1 MDNKISKYDD
11 SQLYAMLGNE
21 RNEAEA
27 AFAEL
32 YARYSQRIYAY
43 CLRVTGNTDDARDIF
58 QETFLK
64 FFDSAK
70 QHVGIENV
78 PGFILTIA
86 RNICIN
92 FKRNRRPNFT
102 IEDFQTWT
110 NDSEYEKKELL
121 NLLSSSLELLETEY
135 REAFVLR
142 MYQGLSYKEIANIT
156 GDSMSAIK
164 NRVWRAK
171 EKIKEILTPYIE
183 DLSNY

>member
-1 MDNKISKYDD
+1 M
-11 SQLYAMLGNE
+11 
-21 RNEAEA
+21 
-27 AFAEL
+27 
-32 YARYSQRIYAY
+32 YSVGEDGVG
-43 CLRVTGNTDDARDIF
+43 L
-58 QETFLK
+58 LK
-64 FFDSAK
+64 FDFLGIKNLSILADAVERVK
-70 QHVGIENV
+70 KVEGIDVDIENV

-121 NLLSSSLELLETEY
+121 NLLSTSLELLETEY

-156 GDSMSAIK
+156 GDSISAIK